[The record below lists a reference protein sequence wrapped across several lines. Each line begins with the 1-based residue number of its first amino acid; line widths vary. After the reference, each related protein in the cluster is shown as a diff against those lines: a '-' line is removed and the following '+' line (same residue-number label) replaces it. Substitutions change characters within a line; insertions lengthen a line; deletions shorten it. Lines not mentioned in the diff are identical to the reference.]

1 VLDGSDPAL
10 RCSVLHPCRETAF
23 RTERIPGGI
32 KIGKASKAMVLI
44 GLFPEA
50 NIERFIR
57 QLADKTPAILR
68 NCTAIQ
74 RHVIQHLL

>member
-1 VLDGSDPAL
+1 
-10 RCSVLHPCRETAF
+10 
-23 RTERIPGGI
+23 
-32 KIGKASKAMVLI
+32 LI

-68 NCTAIQ
+68 NCTSIQ
-74 RHVIQHLL
+74 RRAIPHLP